1 MNASQGTEAKPA
13 KIRIRTTTGRE
24 FGQDVIDH
32 SGHPDRLQSSRR
44 DVINKKLDLCAKAV
58 QMQPEQRERIREA
71 WWNVAQAADIG
82 KPIRTMAGFRSLS

>member
-1 MNASQGTEAKPA
+1 M
-13 KIRIRTTTGRE
+13 
-24 FGQDVIDH
+24 IDH

-71 WWNVAQAADIG
+71 WWNVAKATDIG
-82 KPIRTMAGFRSLS
+82 DPIKTMAGWRKL